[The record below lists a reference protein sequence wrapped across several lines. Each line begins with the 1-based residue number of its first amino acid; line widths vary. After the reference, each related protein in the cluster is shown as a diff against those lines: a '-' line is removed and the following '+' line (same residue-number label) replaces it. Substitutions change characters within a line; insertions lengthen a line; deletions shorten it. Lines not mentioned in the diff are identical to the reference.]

1 MRTLTDRKDFECVI
15 IEKDR
20 YNALSQKQ
28 KEYFEL
34 LRNAILEIFPVSM
47 ENSNRYDTN
56 TVAFAERYAFIYM
69 MFVDKFEA
77 LLKENIDRE
86 LDKIRDIVVKL
97 QQAGTLTG
105 GTGVGTTSTITK

>member
-1 MRTLTDRKDFECVI
+1 MKTLTDRKDFECVI

-34 LRNAILEIFPVSM
+34 IRNSILEIFPVSM

-56 TVAFAERYAFIYM
+56 TVAFAERYAFIYC
-69 MFVDKFEA
+69 MFIDRFEA
-77 LLKENIDRE
+77 TLKENIDIE
-86 LDKIRDIVVKL
+86 LGKIRDIVTNL
-97 QQAGTLTG
+97 QQAGSLTG
-105 GTGVGTTSTITK
+105 TTTGTTNNKIT